1 MEALR
6 RATRTVPFARTSP
19 LVCGKMSNLM
29 QAIFECR
36 TLAGQEPGNI
46 EAHLAVARASL
57 KAGDRERALR
67 KYDRVLA
74 LASGETEAREFVVT
88 LKARS

>member
-1 MEALR
+1 
-6 RATRTVPFARTSP
+6 
-19 LVCGKMSNLM
+19 M

-36 TLAGQEPGNI
+36 TIAGQEPGNI
-46 EAHLAVARASL
+46 EVARASL

-67 KYDRVLA
+67 KYGRVLA